1 MVVSSTVQEEVT
13 MFAHHCTACEKLQVV
28 SLTQATSLAE
38 TPDGLAVSFTCW
50 CGAPQT
56 WVASSGA
63 KRGLGL
69 AA

>member
-1 MVVSSTVQEEVT
+1 

-56 WVASSGA
+56 WVAPQRA
-63 KRGLGL
+63 TRELGL
-69 AA
+69 VA